1 MMFQALLPLL
11 KGGAMNLS
19 LTGNPDNTITVLVAP
34 KGEGALSQPL
44 VLTGTAAELDAEF
57 VTCISSYTSQRKDL
71 LAQLEATEAVLKAA
85 KEESAGQAVKAI
97 TKKGNSAV
105 TVKPKGNAPESML
118 EDEEGGDGVN
128 DNDEEGLGNG
138 AIAPAPAATPAATL
152 ASGNI
157 FEICMQGASKC

>member
-19 LTGNPDNTITVLVAP
+19 LTGNADNTITVLVAP

-57 VTCISSYTSQRKDL
+57 VSSISSYTSTRVDL
-71 LAQLEATEAVLKAA
+71 KAQLEATEAVLKAA
-85 KEESAGQAVKAI
+85 KEESAGKAVKAI
-97 TKKGNSAV
+97 TKQGNNAV
-105 TVKPKGNAPESML
+105 TVKPKGSTSESVMD
-118 EDEEGGDGVN
+118 DEEGGGD
-128 DNDEEGLGNG
+128 DEEEGLGNG

-157 FEICMQGASKC
+157 FDICMPGASK